1 VEFESLVKSRVRE
14 IDLWRQEVSAT
25 IQANS
30 PIFLEGEIDFDMIQ
44 ITDESKVVADFAK
57 VIKVNG
63 IEEKSV
69 ESAIVELAK
78 NYENYSSLSTKY

>member
-1 VEFESLVKSRVRE
+1 
-14 IDLWRQEVSAT
+14 
-25 IQANS
+25 
-30 PIFLEGEIDFDMIQ
+30 MIQ